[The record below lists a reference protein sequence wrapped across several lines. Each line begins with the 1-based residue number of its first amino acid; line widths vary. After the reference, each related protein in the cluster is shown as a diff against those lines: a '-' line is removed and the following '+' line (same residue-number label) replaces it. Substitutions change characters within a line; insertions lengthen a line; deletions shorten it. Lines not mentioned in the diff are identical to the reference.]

1 MVLGRSLGSMYYKT
15 KQVNKF
21 KAIKQTYDGYSY
33 DSKKEAQKAA
43 ELDMLMKGGVI
54 KGWDRQERI
63 ALKGE
68 NGTTVCHYKPDFT
81 VYHLDGTT
89 EIIEIKSPAT
99 MTPVWRLKWKL
110 LEDQLKGRVDIKLT
124 VEV

>member
-1 MVLGRSLGSMYYKT
+1 MYYKT
-15 KQVNKF
+15 RQTRGKF
-21 KAIKQTYDGYSY
+21 GAIKQTYNGYSY
-33 DSKKEAQKAA
+33 DSKKEAAKAA
-43 ELDMLMKGGVI
+43 ELDLLVKGKVI

-81 VYHLDGTT
+81 VYHLDGST

-110 LEDQLKGRVDIKLT
+110 LEDQLKNQTLIRLT
-124 VEV
+124 VET